1 MIFLYKAIS
10 YLRYKLY
17 QKNILKSGKL
27 DIPVISIGNIHFG
40 GTGKTQASILLGN
53 FLTQKKFKPAII
65 LRGYKRKSKGTLV
78 VSDGKNLFLNE
89 RLVGDEAYLLGK
101 LTKAIV
107 IVSENRFLGAVKAKE
122 LGANII
128 ILDDGFSNFSLKKD
142 LEIVLLPINR
152 QKDSF
157 TREFFYALK
166 RADIFLLT
174 RCESFK
180 CKLEIKLPEKPTFKT
195 FNTFESFVDKNFNS
209 VDSSLFK
216 KRDVVVFSALGDN
229 KQFFKF
235 VQNLSKIYEFNIIK
249 ELPFKDHF
257 DYKNQEF
264 QDNYLYLTT
273 LKDLVKLKDKNINV
287 FGIKTKLEIEDS
299 FFTLFESVLQKLY

>member
-40 GTGKTQASILLGN
+40 GTGKTQVAIFLGN
-53 FLTQKKFKPAII
+53 FLTQKKIKPAII

-78 VSDGKNLFLNE
+78 VSDGEKLFLDE
-89 RLVGDEAYLLGK
+89 RLVGDEAYLIGK

-107 IVSENRFLGAVKAKE
+107 IVSENRFLGAIKAKE

-128 ILDDGFSNFSLKKD
+128 ILDDSFSNFSLKKD

-157 TREFFYALK
+157 TREFFCSLK

-174 RCESFK
+174 RCESFE

-195 FNTFESFVDKNFNS
+195 FNIFESFVDKDFND
-209 VDSSLFK
+209 VGSSFLK
-216 KRDVVVFSALGDN
+216 EKDAIVFSALGDN

-235 VQNLSKIYEFNIIK
+235 VQNLSKIFKFKIIK
-249 ELPFKDHF
+249 EISFKDHF

-264 QDNYLYLTT
+264 PDNYIYLTT
-273 LKDLVKLKDKNINV
+273 LKDLVKLKDKNIKV
-287 FGIKTKLEIEDS
+287 FGIKTKFEIEEG